1 MSVRVGERGQV
12 VIPKSVRD
20 QAGIRPGD
28 QVDFEFRDGEVVL
41 VAQDRELASLAG
53 IFGGSGMAQQL
64 LEDRASEPR

>member
-12 VIPKSVRD
+12 VIPKRVRD

-28 QVDFEFRDGEVVL
+28 QVDFEYRDGEVVL
-41 VAQDRELASLAG
+41 VTGHRDLASLAG
-53 IFGGSGMAQQL
+53 IFAGSGMARQL